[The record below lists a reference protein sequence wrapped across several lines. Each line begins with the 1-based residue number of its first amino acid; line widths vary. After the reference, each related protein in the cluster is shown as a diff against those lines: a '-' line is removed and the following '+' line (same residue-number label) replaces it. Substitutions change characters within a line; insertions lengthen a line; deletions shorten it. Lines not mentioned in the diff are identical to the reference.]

1 MTTELTFEA
10 EGRAHKIAV
19 SQLIVAGW
27 TGRDMKAVQHHI
39 DELAALGVPA
49 PSSVPLH
56 YRVSADLLS
65 TTDRLQVLGNETSGE
80 AEPLLIHDGQT
91 LWLGLGSDHT
101 DRGLEAVSVAHA
113 KQACGKPVAPGLWRF
128 DALADRLDALELR
141 SFIRS
146 DTDTDWIPYQRGTLA
161 AIRPLAGLMAALPG
175 GGLRPGMAMLCGTLA
190 AIGGIRPARHFRM
203 ELADPETGRCLAHSY
218 AIDPLPIVS

>member
-1 MTTELTFEA
+1 MANELTFEA
-10 EGRAHKIAV
+10 EGRAHTFAV
-19 SQLIVAGW
+19 TQLIVAGW
-27 TGRDMKAVQHHI
+27 TGRDILAVQHHI

-49 PSSVPLH
+49 PSAVPLH
-56 YRVSADLLS
+56 YRVAADLLS

-101 DRGLEAVSVAHA
+101 DRGLEANSVAHA

-128 DALADRLDALELR
+128 DALADHLDALELT
-141 SFIRS
+141 SYIR
-146 DTDTDWIPYQRGTLA
+146 DDADADWTPYQRGTLA
-161 AIRPLAGLMAALPG
+161 AIRPLADLMAALPG

-190 AIGGIRPARHFRM
+190 AIGGIRPARQFRM
-203 ELADPETGRCLAHSY
+203 ELADPKTGRCLAHSY
-218 AIDPLPIVS
+218 AIEPLPIVS

>member
-10 EGRAHKIAV
+10 EGRAHRIAV

-49 PSSVPLH
+49 PSTVPLH
-56 YRVSADLLS
+56 YRVAAGLLS
-65 TTDRLQVLGNETSGE
+65 TTDRLQVLENETSGE

-101 DRGLEAVSVAHA
+101 DRGLETVSVAHA
-113 KQACGKPVAPGLWRF
+113 KQACGKPVATGLWRF
-128 DALADRLDALELR
+128 DALADRLDTLELA
-141 SFIRS
+141 SFVRE
-146 DTDTDWIPYQRGTLA
+146 DADADWIPYQRGTLA
-161 AIRPLAGLMAALPG
+161 EIRPLADLMAALPD

-190 AIGGIRPARHFRM
+190 AIGGVRPARHFRM
-203 ELADPETGRCLAHSY
+203 ELTDPETGRHLSHSY
-218 AIDPLPIVS
+218 AVEALPVVA